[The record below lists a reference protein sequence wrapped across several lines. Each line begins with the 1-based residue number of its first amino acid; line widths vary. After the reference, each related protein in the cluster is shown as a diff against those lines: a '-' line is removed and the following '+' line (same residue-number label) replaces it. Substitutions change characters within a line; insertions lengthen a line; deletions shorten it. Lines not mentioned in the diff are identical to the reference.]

1 MDCSELGK
9 TLKEVMEV
17 GDLVR
22 FHAVRLEGAEAG
34 EERDIRYLSTGL
46 IAAKTPEKLKRM
58 KFPGDLDHV
67 VSLDQV
73 TTEKID
79 NWKKVVGIMNGIKVR
94 TAEQKILKEIE
105 SGLLAS
111 KVMKLPAVSDKMLQ
125 ESDDENEASKKNSLA
140 EEAKIREKVK
150 KKANDGKN
158 QDNKNKK
165 DDDKKKEEEPQW
177 PKVDYKDITN
187 LAEEMKPKELRKI
200 IMAYIGAI
208 TNLPE
213 SPEKRVINVEAIV
226 AGVNT
231 EKDLDFLA
239 EFFVSLGQNCLRAEK
254 GFKVGHMLVTMA
266 QVKTIRTRGVLVKED
281 IVNGP
286 VPEKVE
292 EKKVDKPQ
300 PEKKVEKPQPKEVR
314 IANVETVKESNVEK
328 KSNESQEIEEVVLL
342 DSDDDE
348 PKPTNTDSEKVDNM
362 DQTQSLDQ
370 SKPASDA
377 VHEPDATLPL
387 ETDNDKT
394 ESVESEKEKETES
407 NKTTAEKE
415 PASELVEE
423 EQPKSVLEKHTVPQ
437 LRMFLKHFIKM
448 IDSDSKIK
456 LDDVATEI
464 KMEVGEVRNVAIEM
478 TRKCAETAVVDGKRQ
493 SFKLQGIFLNSNL
506 VEKIV
511 KFDFK

>member
-1 MDCSELGK
+1 M
-9 TLKEVMEV
+9 
-17 GDLVR
+17 
-22 FHAVRLEGAEAG
+22 
-34 EERDIRYLSTGL
+34 
-46 IAAKTPEKLKRM
+46 
-58 KFPGDLDHV
+58 
-67 VSLDQV
+67 
-73 TTEKID
+73 
-79 NWKKVVGIMNGIKVR
+79 
-94 TAEQKILKEIE
+94 
-105 SGLLAS
+105 
-111 KVMKLPAVSDKMLQ
+111 
-125 ESDDENEASKKNSLA
+125 
-140 EEAKIREKVK
+140 
-150 KKANDGKN
+150 
-158 QDNKNKK
+158 
-165 DDDKKKEEEPQW
+165 
-177 PKVDYKDITN
+177 
-187 LAEEMKPKELRKI
+187 
-200 IMAYIGAI
+200 
-208 TNLPE
+208 
-213 SPEKRVINVEAIV
+213 

-266 QVKTIRTRGVLVKED
+266 QVKIIRTRGVLVKED

-292 EKKVDKPQ
+292 EKKV
-300 PEKKVEKPQPKEVR
+300 EKPQPKEIK

-328 KSNESQEIEEVVLL
+328 KSSEPQEIEEVVLL

-348 PKPTNTDSEKVDNM
+348 PKPTNTDSEKVDNK
-362 DQTQSLDQ
+362 DQAQPLDQ
-370 SKPASDA
+370 LKQASDA
-377 VHEPDATLPL
+377 LHEPDATLPL

-394 ESVESEKEKETES
+394 ESLDSEKEKETES
-407 NKTTAEKE
+407 TKTTADTE
-415 PASELVEE
+415 PATELVEE

-437 LRMFLKHFIKM
+437 LRLFLKHFIKM

-464 KMEVGEVRNVAIEM
+464 KMEVDEVRNVAKEM